1 MIEERIVN
9 DGHGYLGD
17 FDYLVVHSTANPGAT
32 ADNHASLWSRGYE
45 YAVHYVSDWDKAL
58 HTVNDDRL
66 CWHCGNGNNVSI
78 GIEICEATN
87 DDDFWKGIHIAA
99 QACAEICNK
108 YDWSPYEHM
117 VTHNWMK
124 DNYGGTTHTDP
135 DPYFDQFGY
144 NFDEFLNLTN
154 EYKIGKKEEPEPL
167 KTWGVHLHGSN
178 GTDAQKWVLTNGG
191 LKAVCNGYMLDV
203 KDGQA
208 QHRQPVRVCESNNTD
223 AQKWTLDM
231 QDHTN
236 DKWAYIRS
244 NLNQDFVLA
253 CKGGSKESGT
263 GVVLGKF
270 DGALAQKWGLVYA
283 GAADTYYLCNLGSGM
298 MLDVDGGGK

>member
-9 DGHGYLGD
+9 DGHGTLYNSN
-17 FDYLVVHSTANPGAT
+17 YLVVHSTANPGAT

-58 HTVNDDRL
+58 HTVEDDRL
-66 CWHCGNGNNVSI
+66 CWHCGNGNSVSI

-87 DDDFWKGIHIAA
+87 DSDFWKGIEIAA

-135 DPYFDQFGY
+135 DPYFDEYGY
-144 NFDEFLNLTN
+144 NFNEFLNLTN
-154 EYKIGKKEEPEPL
+154 DYKIGKKGGSTEL
-167 KTWGVHLHGSN
+167 KTCGVHLYNSN
-178 GTDAQKWVLTNGG
+178 GTDAQKWIFESDGG
-191 LKAVCNGYMLDV
+191 IKTACNGMMLDV
-203 KDGQA
+203 KWGQA
-208 QHRQPVRVCESNNTD
+208 QHRQPVRVCEGNGTN
-223 AQKWTLDM
+223 AQKWKLDF
-231 QDHTN
+231 QPQEK
-236 DKWAYIRS
+236 DKWCYIRS
-244 NLNQDFVLA
+244 ALDNNFVLA
-253 CKGGSKESGT
+253 CVGGGKSVGT
-263 GVVLGKF
+263 GIVLGKF
-270 DGALAQKWGLVYA
+270 DGADAQKWCPVWA
-283 GAADTYYLCNLGSGM
+283 GNGAYYLCNLVSGL